1 MKVLVIGYGYYVFGN
16 TRCIGGT
23 VMPAIQEWKRR
34 NNSKNLDLDILVR
47 SGSFEKAQGRLNTWL
62 SLNRELN
69 GISISIVTKCIKEY
83 DCAIIAVP
91 EVAHESVLK
100 NLSNVDKVICVKP
113 VGRNYDDFTS
123 ILQISRERKIDF
135 YVDFHKRYDPANV
148 YIMEELRN
156 SRSGEFYFTFS
167 YGQKREM
174 VIDYFNK
181 WYATSNPF
189 QYLGPHYLDLILKG
203 TGLISEHID
212 INGEVNVPIRDA
224 KGVPMLVIGYLML
237 SSGEKNITIQFD
249 INWNEP
255 NTMPYSSR
263 QRLEVMAD
271 DIRIASEQDN
281 RGILDWS
288 DVVQIPNPHYR
299 VESNL
304 GSVGYGI
311 EIYNEF
317 LNAVAENRISV
328 SLPTILEYEN
338 VAKIIN
344 FVNNRIHET
353 N

>member
-1 MKVLVIGYGYYVFGN
+1 MKILVIGYGYYVFGN
-16 TRCIGGT
+16 TDCKGGT

-47 SGSFEKAQGRLNTWL
+47 SASLEKAQGRLNTWL

-69 GISISIVTKCIKEY
+69 GVSISIVTEFINEY

-91 EVAHESVLK
+91 EVAHESILE
-100 NLSNVDKVICVKP
+100 NLEKVNKVICVKP
-113 VGRNYDDFTS
+113 VGRNYDDYASMLKMS
-123 ILQISRERKIDF
+123 IERKIDF

-148 YIMEELRN
+148 YIMEGLQK
-156 SRSGEFYFTFS
+156 SSSDDFYFTFS

-174 VIDYFNK
+174 VTDYFNK
-181 WYATSNPF
+181 WYTTSNPF

-203 TGLISEHID
+203 TGLISEKIVVK
-212 INGEVNVPIRDA
+212 GEVAVPIRDTQ
-224 KGVPMLVIGYLML
+224 GVPMLVIGYLIL
-237 SSGEKNITIQFD
+237 SSGKKNITIQFD

-271 DIRIASEQDN
+271 DVRIASEQDN

-288 DVVQIPNPHYR
+288 GVVQIPNPHYR
-299 VESNL
+299 VESNS

-317 LNAVAENRISV
+317 LNAVAENRIST

-344 FVNNRIHET
+344 FVNNRIDGT